1 MEISRLKVCYG
12 RLKGIQSTL
21 HTQEHCTSEVVRNYN
36 KIVAELATELPAQLE
51 DFVAPQSIIYESYG
65 GEMLCQ
71 SERLLEKI
79 NELLSFLRVWLRR
92 PKPRRRGWILY
103 NAIQDPELKE
113 RCSDILSAAGNFD
126 RVVNQATQVLEDR
139 IRRLSEADRNTV
151 GVALISAAFTADP
164 STSRLVISE
173 HRDEQEG
180 LFHILRGIMIG
191 FRNPT
196 HHHLTS
202 SITREQ
208 ALKICGFIDFVLGV
222 LAKATIKKA

>member
-1 MEISRLKVCYG
+1 MEISRIKVCYG

-21 HTQEHCTSEVVRNYN
+21 HTQDHCTSDVVRNYN
-36 KIVAELATELPAQLE
+36 KIIAELTAELPAKLD
-51 DFVAPQSIIYESYG
+51 DFVAPQSFIFQSYG

-79 NELLSFLRVWLRR
+79 NELLSFLEYGYGVHNHVV
-92 PKPRRRGWILY
+92 KIGSLY
-103 NAIQDPELKE
+103 NAIQNPELKE

-139 IRRLSEADRNTV
+139 IRRLSDGDRNTV
-151 GVALISAAFTADP
+151 GVALISTAFTADP
-164 STSRLVISE
+164 STSKLVMSE

-180 LFHILRGIMIG
+180 LFHVLRGIMIG

-202 SITREQ
+202 SITREH
-208 ALKICGFIDFVLGV
+208 ALKICVFIDFLLGV